1 MVEEKISMED
11 VVKQVEEVQKDN
23 IVSGTVLDIDED
35 EGEVLVDIGHKQEGL
50 VNLDEFD
57 EDINVGDEVEV
68 YIVNIRRH
76 YEELIKLSHSKAKL
90 EKKFNE
96 LEKSY
101 EDDLVIDAHIE
112 KRVKGGLIVDILN
125 GVKAFMPAS
134 LAGYPMV
141 KNLDSVVGKTVPCK
155 IIEFNK
161 YQKNIIVSWK
171 KAVEEDVRRKREELF
186 EQLYPGKLIKGT
198 VSGIKSF
205 GAFINLGG
213 IDGLLHI
220 SELSWG
226 HVDKVEDVLEKGEE
240 VEVKVKSF
248 DPKSNRIA
256 LSLKETKPHPW
267 ENIEE
272 KYDVGQ
278 VVEGSVTGVTSYG
291 AFVKLEEGVEG
302 LVRIEEISW
311 TDKVNHAGDKLE
323 KGEQVDVK
331 ILSIEPES
339 KRIAL
344 SIKQAKPNPWE
355 EVAEKY
361 NVGNVIEGEITHLTN
376 FGAFMM
382 LKEGVE
388 GLIHISDMSWKEN
401 IGHPSEVVE
410 VGDEVEVKILGID
423 IDKQK
428 ISLGLKQLEDNPYND
443 YPKGTVVENCDIQ
456 RVQRSGA
463 YVQLDNG
470 LEAYLHISNYSKERI
485 DDLRDHLEEGDKI
498 DACKVVKCNP
508 RKDQLEVSIKKLI
521 LDNEKEEMEKYID
534 SPGDSGAKL
543 RDVLGDKLSGI
554 MDDDNE

>member
-11 VVKQVEEVQKDN
+11 VVKQVEKVQTDN
-23 IVSGTVLDIDED
+23 IVKGTVLDVDEK
-35 EGEVLVDIGHKQEGL
+35 EGEVLVDIGHKQEGI
-50 VNLDEFD
+50 VNLAEFD
-57 EDINVGDEVEV
+57 EEVKIGDEVEV

-96 LEKSY
+96 LENVY
-101 EDDLVIDAHIE
+101 EDDLVIDAYIE
-112 KRVKGGLIVDILN
+112 KRVKGGLIVDLLN

-141 KNLDSVVGKTVPCK
+141 KNLDSVVEKTVPCK

-161 YQKNIIVSWK
+161 RQKNIIVSWK

-226 HVDKVEDVLEKGEE
+226 HVDKVEDVLGKGEE

-272 KYDVGQ
+272 KYEAGQ
-278 VVEGSVTGVTSYG
+278 VVKGTVTGVTSYG

-311 TDKVNHAGDKLE
+311 TDKVNHAGDKLA
-323 KGEQVDVK
+323 KGDEVKVK
-331 ILSIEPES
+331 ILSVEPES

-355 EVAEKY
+355 EVDEKY

-388 GLIHISDMSWKEN
+388 GLIHISDMSWSEN

-410 VGDEVEVKILGID
+410 VGDKVEVKILGID

-443 YPKGTVVENCDIQ
+443 YPKGSVVKDCDIK

-463 YVQLDNG
+463 YVELDNG
-470 LEAYLHISNYSKERI
+470 LEAYLHISNYSKKRI
-485 DDLRDHLEEGDKI
+485 EDLRDHLEEGNTI
-498 DACKVVKCNP
+498 DACKVIKCNP
-508 RKDQLEVSIKKLI
+508 KRDRLEVSIKKLI
-521 LDNEKEEMEKYID
+521 IDKEQKEMEKYID
-534 SPGDSGAKL
+534 SPGSSGAKL

-554 MDDDNE
+554 MDDDS